1 MEQII
6 SDIFYGSYIFIFAVT
21 MFFSWLIKGSDVSN
35 KPVAIIPLFVL
46 QALQFAW
53 WICLIFTI
61 NWPIFI
67 VFAVFQVSLLKFNTG
82 LLAQILAWSVIPLYV
97 AVMINQYFLK
107 INLIDLF

>member
-6 SDIFYGSYIFIFAVT
+6 SDIFYGSYIFIFATSV
-21 MFFSWLIKGSDVSN
+21 FISYLIKDAGVSDN
-35 KPVAIIPLFVL
+35 PVAIVPLFVL
-46 QALQFAW
+46 QAVQFAW

-67 VFAVFQVSLLKFNTG
+67 VFAIFQVYLLKFNTG
-82 LLAQILAWSVIPLYV
+82 LFAQILALAVIPLYI